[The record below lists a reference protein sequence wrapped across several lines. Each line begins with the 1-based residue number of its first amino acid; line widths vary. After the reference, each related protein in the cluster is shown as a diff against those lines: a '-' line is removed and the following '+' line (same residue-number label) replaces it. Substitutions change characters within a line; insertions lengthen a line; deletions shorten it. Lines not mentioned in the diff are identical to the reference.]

1 MVTAGMGA
9 AKMPAQHQPRPD
21 HSDRPFNNLL
31 RRLNASDFGLIA
43 PHLAQ
48 QELKANELLYN
59 PGDDVEVV
67 HFPCGPSLAT
77 FMVPNADGRDVETIL
92 VGREGAVG
100 GIVSKG
106 FLPAYTR
113 IMVKFGGPFVRL
125 HVGKLEAAKL
135 KSATLRNVFARYA
148 DCMLA
153 QIFQST
159 ACNAIHSIEQRT
171 AKWIISAMER
181 TDDDNT
187 VPLTHEQL
195 ATLLGVGRS
204 YTSRVIQT
212 FKAEGVLETR
222 RGSILVRNPDALR
235 MQGLQLQR
243 SRQKPLRGSAARGLS
258 DRSGSYPLK
267 PDRFWRENQ
276 LTKAQ
281 TTHCFPAI
289 SDYIAPQRAGC
300 ARSFWPGFLFGRRAP
315 FRIPGF

>member
-1 MVTAGMGA
+1 MVA
-9 AKMPAQHQPRPD
+9 REENVPD
-21 HSDRPFNNLL
+21 GLERPFNNLL
-31 RRLNASDFGLIA
+31 RRLSAGDFALIE

-48 QELKANELLYN
+48 EQAVANDLLYN

-67 HFPCGPSLAT
+67 HFPCGASLAT
-77 FMVPNADGRDVETIL
+77 YLVSNEDGRDVETIL

-100 GIVSKG
+100 GIVSEG

-125 HVGKLEAAKL
+125 HVGRLEAAKAR
-135 KSATLRNVFARYA
+135 STTLRNVFARYA

-181 TDDDNT
+181 TNGEGV
-187 VPLTHEQL
+187 VPMTHEQL

-204 YTSRVIQT
+204 YASRIIQT

-222 RGSILVRNPDALR
+222 RGSILVLNREALQIR
-235 MQGLQLQR
+235 ACRCNESVKDHFEQV
-243 SRQKPLRGSAARGLS
+243 LRGVYPAEADHRG
-258 DRSGSYPLK
+258 
-267 PDRFWRENQ
+267 
-276 LTKAQ
+276 
-281 TTHCFPAI
+281 
-289 SDYIAPQRAGC
+289 
-300 ARSFWPGFLFGRRAP
+300 
-315 FRIPGF
+315 